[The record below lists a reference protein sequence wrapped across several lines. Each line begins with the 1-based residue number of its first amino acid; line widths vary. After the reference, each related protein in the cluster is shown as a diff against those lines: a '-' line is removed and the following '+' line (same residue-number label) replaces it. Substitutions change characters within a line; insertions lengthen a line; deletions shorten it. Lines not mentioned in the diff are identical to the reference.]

1 MRRLPFLPVLLL
13 SGLVGAGCDIQTS
26 ADGHFDIDFASGK
39 ATDIWSRSYT
49 VEQGGRFELINVNGR
64 ITADTTD
71 GKDVIV
77 EGRRTAKGR
86 SDEAAKEMLAK
97 LEIREEVG
105 GSAVRV
111 ESRPP
116 RMSGFGGHEIEWT
129 VKVPKGI
136 VVDFRTTNG
145 GVRLNG
151 LSGEIHAKTTNGG
164 VKGVNLMVDA
174 LEASVVNGG
183 VEIELGAPLDA
194 TDSVEL
200 TTVNGGVQFS
210 LPSESKATIAAR
222 AVNGGVRAA
231 DELNVTRDD
240 EGDSDR
246 EQRRRLNGT
255 MNGGGAKVNVNTT
268 NGGVRLTR
276 AGVPTS

>member
-1 MRRLPFLPVLLL
+1 MRRLPIL
-13 SGLVGAGCDIQTS
+13 GLVFVGSLSLAACDIQTS
-26 ADGHFDIDFASGK
+26 ANGQFDIDFASGK
-39 ATDIWSRSYT
+39 ASDTWSRTYT
-49 VEQGGRFELINVNGR
+49 VEPGGRFELINVNGR
-64 ITADTTD
+64 ITAEPSD
-71 GKDVIV
+71 GKEIVV
-77 EGRRTAKGR
+77 EGRRTAKAR
-86 SDEAAKEMLAK
+86 TDEAAKEALAK

-105 GSAVRV
+105 GATVRV

-136 VVDFRTTNG
+136 IVDFRTTNG

-164 VKGVNLMVDA
+164 IRASNLVVDK

-183 VEIELGAPLDA
+183 VEIELASPLDA
-194 TDSVEL
+194 TDSLDL
-200 TTVNGGVQFS
+200 TTVNGGVQLA

-231 DELNVTRDD
+231 EDLNLSRE
-240 EGDSDR
+240 EGDSER

-255 MNGGGAKVNVNTT
+255 MNGGGARVNVSTT
-268 NGGVRLTR
+268 NGGVRLSRT
-276 AGVPTS
+276 GNTTS

>member
-1 MRRLPFLPVLLL
+1 
-13 SGLVGAGCDIQTS
+13 
-26 ADGHFDIDFASGK
+26 
-39 ATDIWSRSYT
+39 
-49 VEQGGRFELINVNGR
+49 
-64 ITADTTD
+64 
-71 GKDVIV
+71 
-77 EGRRTAKGR
+77 
-86 SDEAAKEMLAK
+86 
-97 LEIREEVG
+97 
-105 GSAVRV
+105 VRV

-116 RMSGFGGHEIEWT
+116 RTSGFGGHEVEWT

-136 VVDFRTTNG
+136 IVDFRTTNG

-164 VKGVNLMVDA
+164 IKGVNLVVDS

-231 DELNVTRDD
+231 DELNVQREDD
-240 EGDSDR
+240 GDSER

-276 AGVPTS
+276 VGSTTS